1 MFLTDQ
7 QERERQI
14 LAAEMFLTLPNTT
27 IRKWLQDQT
36 DKDYKQDMKNRFNQL
51 KELRRQEHGNH

>member
-14 LAAEMFLTLPNTT
+14 LAAEMFLTLPNNT
-27 IRKWLQDQT
+27 IRQWLQDQT